1 MWRWFL
7 VGVAMS
13 FALVMVGG
21 GLGFRWWQSTDR
33 IAFGVKVQGVNV
45 GGLKSSDAIQT
56 LKRSLPAF
64 EDITVPLVCKGE
76 VVRRVKLKLLE
87 LKPDYEMAVKMALR
101 VGRQKSN
108 LDSLREFS
116 LAWQEGVNL
125 PLPFVLNERK
135 ALSLLKQLSQ
145 SLDRPPQRAFVN
157 LSGRSISIVPS
168 RDGVVVDI
176 EETLRLWRKQLREG
190 KWETLPIVM
199 KTVRPAVTTEDVAEI
214 DGIVGQATTY
224 FRTSERNRTHN
235 IRLAA
240 SRLDHVFVRPNG
252 VISFNELVGPRTPR
266 HGFKI
271 ARVIVKGQF
280 TEDFG
285 GGVCQV
291 AGTLYLA
298 ALRSGMEV
306 LQRQRHS
313 RPVDYLP
320 IGLDA
325 TVNFGSLDLK
335 LRNPFSTP
343 LYIRT
348 FVKGGKFTVL
358 VLGKRQPNRSYRIVR
373 IVKRENLSHSS
384 VALKPEDKEGMGYRV
399 TVFRLLV
406 ENGVTLKRELISSDT
421 YLLPIKPRAAGRNYG
436 TESEN
441 VTQQPFP
448 VQVSN
453 DTPTQ

>member
-1 MWRWFL
+1 MCRWFL

-21 GLGFRWWQSTDR
+21 GLGLRWWQNTDR
-33 IAFGVKVQGVNV
+33 IAFGVRVQGVNV
-45 GGLKSSDAIQT
+45 GGLKSSDAIQA
-56 LKRSLPAF
+56 LERSLPAF
-64 EDITVPLVCKGE
+64 EDITVPLVCEGR
-76 VVRRVKLKLLE
+76 VVRKVKLEWLK
-87 LKPDYEMAVKMALR
+87 LKPNYENAVKMALR
-101 VGRQKSN
+101 VGRQKST

-116 LAWQEGVNL
+116 LAWQGRVNL
-125 PLPFVLNERK
+125 PLPFVLDEEK

-145 SLDRPPQRAFVN
+145 SLDRPPQRAFVKLN
-157 LSGRSISIVPS
+157 GRSTSVVPS

-176 EETLRLWRKQLREG
+176 EGTLRLWGEQLREG
-190 KWETLPIVM
+190 KWEALPIAM
-199 KTVRPAVTTEDVAEI
+199 KTVRPEVTTEDVAEI

-224 FRTSERNRTHN
+224 FRASERNRTHN

-240 SRLDHVFVRPNG
+240 SRLDHVLVRPNG
-252 VISFNELVGPRTPR
+252 IISFNELVGPRTLR

-271 ARVIVKGQF
+271 ARVIIRGKF

-298 ALRSGMEV
+298 ALRVGMEV

-313 RPVDYLP
+313 RPVGYLP

-325 TVNFGSLDLK
+325 TVDFGSLDLK

-348 FVKGGKFTVL
+348 FVKGGKLTVL
-358 VLGKRQPNRSYRIVR
+358 VLGKRQPNKSYRIVR
-373 IVKRENLSHSS
+373 VVKRENFSRSS
-384 VALKPEDKEGMGYRV
+384 GALKPEDKEGMGYRV

-406 ENGVTLKRELISSDT
+406 ENGVTLRRELISADT
-421 YLLPIKPRAAGRNYG
+421 YLLPIKLRAAGSNYG

-448 VQVSN
+448 VQVGN
-453 DTPTQ
+453 DTSIR

>member
-1 MWRWFL
+1 
-7 VGVAMS
+7 MS
-13 FALVMVGG
+13 FALVTGGG
-21 GLGFRWWQSTDR
+21 GLGFCWWQSTDR
-33 IAFGVKVQGVNV
+33 IAFGVRVQGVNV

-56 LKRSLPAF
+56 LKRSLLALD
-64 EDITVPLVCKGE
+64 DITVPLVCEGQ
-76 VVRRVKLKLLE
+76 VVRRMKLKWLK
-87 LKPDYEMAVKMALR
+87 LKPDYEKSVKMALR
-101 VGRQKSN
+101 VGRQKSM

-125 PLPFVLNERK
+125 PLPFVLDEEK
-135 ALSLLKQLSQ
+135 ALSLLTQLSH
-145 SLDRPPQRAFVN
+145 SLDKLPQRAFVN
-157 LSGRSISIVPS
+157 LNGRSISVVPS

-176 EETLRLWRKQLREG
+176 EGTLRLWREQLREG
-190 KWETLPIVM
+190 KWETLPIAM
-199 KTVRPAVTTEDVAEI
+199 KTVRPEVTTEDVAEI

-224 FRTSERNRTHN
+224 FSASKRNRTHN

-240 SRLDHVFVRPNG
+240 SRLDHVLVRPNEI
-252 VISFNELVGPRTPR
+252 ISFNELVGPRTPR
-266 HGFKI
+266 HGFKT
-271 ARVIVKGQF
+271 ARVIIRGKF

-298 ALRSGMEV
+298 ALRAGMEV

-348 FVKGGKFTVL
+348 FVKGGKLTVL
-358 VLGKRQPNRSYRIVR
+358 VLGKRQPNRNYRIVR
-373 IVKRENLSHSS
+373 IVKRENFSHSS
-384 VALKPEDKEGMGYRV
+384 SALKPEGKEGMGYRV

-406 ENGVTLKRELISSDT
+406 ENGVALKRELISTDT
-421 YLLPIKPRAAGRNYG
+421 YLIPIKPRAAGRNYG
-436 TESEN
+436 TEGEK
-441 VTQQPFP
+441 VTQQVFP

-453 DTPTQ
+453 DTSTQ